1 MDIVEKILEYSNPY
15 NVLQEKVKIKDNS
28 LLFNNENIPFNKPIL
43 ISVGKASLP
52 MARFFSERIE
62 LKAKLIVTPKG
73 TKGKEN
79 NVIEAGHPLPDEN
92 SIKAGKKMIELLTTE
107 DYDLVIFAI
116 SGGASALVEYSEISL
131 DELRM
136 INKILVTSGIGINK
150 INIVRKHLS
159 KIKGGKILEYIKDKI
174 PVVSFIV
181 SDVPGNDIS
190 SIGSGLT
197 SIDTS
202 TNENALE
209 ILKDIGLERYSKYLT
224 ETPKSVSRIVKNYII
239 LDNMEVLKK
248 VANILDNS
256 FILTSEI
263 RGEARDV
270 GAIIAS
276 IYNSSENYN
285 VPLRRPY
292 YLLLGG
298 EPEVTIQGKAGKGGR
313 NGEVCLSFLKYAKKG
328 NRFELLGLATDGVD
342 GNSEYAGCKV
352 TSDMKIAEDDI
363 DTALET
369 HNSYGL
375 LENYGGTIKTGYTH
389 TNVNNIYV
397 LRAP

>member
-1 MDIVEKILEYSNPY
+1 MDIIEKILEYSDPY
-15 NVLQEKVKIKDNS
+15 KVLQEKVKIMNNS
-28 LLFNNENIPFNKPIL
+28 LLFNNENIPFKKPIL

-52 MARFFSERIE
+52 MAKFFSERIE
-62 LKAKLIVTPKG
+62 LRAKLIVTPKG
-73 TKGKEN
+73 TKSKEN
-79 NVIEAGHPLPDEN
+79 DVIEAGHPLPDEN
-92 SIKAGKKMIELLTTE
+92 SIEAGKRVIELLTSE

-136 INKILVTSGIGINK
+136 INKTLINSGIGINK

-159 KIKGGKILEYIKDKI
+159 KIKGGKIIEYVKDNI

-181 SDVPGNDIS
+181 SDVPGNDIR

-197 SIDTS
+197 SVDNS
-202 TNENALE
+202 TNDDALE
-209 ILKDIGLERYSKYLT
+209 ILKGLGLEKYSRYLT
-224 ETPKSVSRIVKNYII
+224 ETPKSFSRIVKNYII

-248 VANILDNS
+248 LASILSNS

-285 VPLRRPY
+285 IPLRRPY

-313 NGEVCLSFLKYAKKG
+313 NGEVCLSFLKYVKKG
-328 NRFELLGLATDGVD
+328 NRFELLGFATDGID

-352 TSDMKIAEDDI
+352 TSDMEITEDEI

-375 LENYGGTIKTGYTH
+375 LEGYRGTIKTGYTH